1 MRNIFLFIRQ
11 YFTFITFLLLQALA
25 LSMLFRYN
33 KYHRAIFLGKSNE
46 ITGFFNSKTDKVNDF
61 ISQGEENRRLH
72 KLNDSLLNLLKTNYV
87 FVDTNSRVITDSV
100 RYDTTVPV
108 RKYVYRDAK
117 VVYNS
122 TRFDKNFIQIDRGAN
137 QGIKDNMI
145 VFGADD
151 CFVGRVMNVSPN
163 FSSVMSLLHTDMR
176 LNGSLKRSGDFGTVS
191 WDAKDPRYVTLTGI
205 PKSVEVNKGD
215 TILTSTYTF
224 DVPPGRIIG
233 TVEEIVKDN
242 SSNFYVLKLRTAANF
257 YKLQYVHVVENLFRD
272 EQSKLDDDTK
282 KLLDGKKKTKL

>member
-100 RYDTTVPV
+100 KYDTTVPV

-242 SSNFYVLKLRTAANF
+242 SSNFYVLKLKTAANF